1 VFVIGNCFG
10 CINNGSVY
18 MMHPSD
24 VGYAGGHAMNTYQ
37 PFSGP
42 RVMPGSYEE
51 EDVRMMMIYFLA
63 SQL

>member
-1 VFVIGNCFG
+1 
-10 CINNGSVY
+10 

-51 EDVRMMMIYFLA
+51 EGVRI
-63 SQL
+63 S